1 MISLGCQFG
10 DSERDV
16 TGMMAVAVVSA
27 GISSYAGL
35 LLSYHA
41 SLPSGPAIILAAR
54 AHLCTVDRAWA
65 LWWPDLARFAAATP
79 SGVTGF

>member
-1 MISLGCQFG
+1 MISLGCQFW

-41 SLPSGPAIILAAR
+41 NLPSGPAIILAAGLIYVLSIVPP
-54 AHLCTVDRAWA
+54 A
-65 LWWPDLARFAAATP
+65 
-79 SGVTGF
+79 